1 MCVTYAAIGAHR
13 VAASPPVKSVM
24 QRRVCLAACA
34 VAHCAALLLFAA
46 PAAGQVA
53 SPPFVAAPTELEG
66 LFSRGDQLES
76 NRRWGEALT
85 LYEDAL
91 RLHPGEKQVEK
102 RYLISKI
109 HYELGRRYSDSS
121 FKQAL
126 RTLPEQDALNL
137 YGEVL
142 LKIQSHYVDPPD
154 WAQLVRRGCEC
165 LEVALAD
172 PAFGDK
178 HLNRVARQNV
188 DRFRQ
193 ELRGQMAARN
203 IRSREDCR
211 EAARGFARLAAS
223 RLGLPGTAVMF
234 EYLCGATLAL
244 DDYSTY
250 LTGDQ
255 LDEVYSQ
262 IDGNF
267 VGLGIELKASN
278 GALLIVKV
286 IPGSPAEQ
294 GGIRPGDRI
303 VAVDG
308 RSTADLNT
316 DQAADMLQ
324 GEEGSLV
331 EVSAVSAE
339 GQSRTLRLRREQVE
353 VPSVDDVKIADPEF
367 GIAYL
372 KLTCFQKTT
381 TKDLDAALWK
391 LQRQGMRSLVMDLR
405 GNPGGLL
412 TSSVE
417 VADKFVDEGLI
428 VTTRGRNPS
437 EDYRYSAHRAGTWR
451 VPLVVLI
458 DGDSASA
465 SEIFAGAIRDHHR
478 GTIVGARSYGKGS
491 VQGIFPLNQAN
502 SGIRLTTAKFYSPL
516 GRPYSKQG
524 VDPDIAVHEA
534 AKPVSVSSTADFQLP
549 PTAENDTVL
558 SRALQVAR
566 QQLARR

>member
-1 MCVTYAAIGAHR
+1 
-13 VAASPPVKSVM
+13 M
-24 QRRVCLAACA
+24 QRRVLLAVCA
-34 VAHCAALLLFAA
+34 LAQCAALLSCAG
-46 PAAGQVA
+46 PAAAQLSVA
-53 SPPFVAAPTELEG
+53 PYSPGASELES
-66 LFSRGDQLES
+66 LFNRGEELES
-76 NRRWGEALT
+76 TRRWGEALT

-91 RLHPGEKQVEK
+91 RLHPGEKRVEQ

-109 HYELGRRYSDSS
+109 HYELGRRYSDTS
-121 FKQAL
+121 FKQSL
-126 RTLPEQDALNL
+126 NSLPEQDASNM

-154 WAQLVRRGCEC
+154 WNQLVRRGCEC

-172 PAFGDK
+172 PAFADR
-178 HLNRVARQNV
+178 HLNRAARQQV

-193 ELRGQMAARN
+193 ELRSQQSLRT
-203 IRSREDCR
+203 IRSREECR
-211 EAARGFARLAAS
+211 EAARSFTRLAS
-223 RLGLPGTAVMF
+223 TRLGLPPTAVVF

-267 VGLGIELKASN
+267 VGLGIELKANN

-286 IPGSPAEQ
+286 IPGSPAER

-331 EVSAVSAE
+331 EISAVSSE
-339 GQSRTLRLRREQVE
+339 GQSRTLRLQRAQVE
-353 VPSVDDVKIADPEF
+353 VPSVDDVKIADNEF
-367 GIAYL
+367 GIGYL

-381 TKDLDAALWK
+381 TKDLDAALWT

-417 VADKFVDEGLI
+417 VADKFVDEGVI

-491 VQGIFPLNQAN
+491 VQGIFPLNQAGA
-502 SGIRLTTAKFYSPL
+502 GIRLTTAKFYSPL
-516 GRPYSKQG
+516 GRPYSKNG
-524 VDPDIAVHEA
+524 VDPDVAVHEA

-549 PTAENDTVL
+549 PTPENDSVL
-558 SRALQVAR
+558 NRALQVAR
-566 QQLARR
+566 QQMARR